1 MAIRKLPF
9 GYRIQD
15 GRVCISD
22 REAEVVRAIFHR
34 YAKCP
39 SYDRLAEALNGQ
51 DVPYAPEKRWNKSM
65 VARVL
70 RDGRYLGGSAY
81 PQIVT
86 PEAFQR
92 AMAAKPDVSGTIS
105 HPELKDIRILA
116 RCGLCRGP
124 MRRERKDYWRCPH
137 CMGSP
142 AHIKDEYLM
151 LCVDRLLR
159 QMREQPNAAD
169 PSPAPDT
176 GCEGETVQRAQAS
189 FAAELDKPEFDEDA
203 AQSAALALA
212 AARFDTLAGQDYET
226 MRIRYTLDH
235 AERANGLDTAL
246 LRQISAAVLIH
257 PSGAVS
263 LQLKNKQI
271 IERSA
276 SV

>member
-9 GYRIQD
+9 GYHIQN
-15 GRVCISD
+15 GRVCIAD

-34 YAKCP
+34 YAECP
-39 SYDRLAEALNGQ
+39 SYDRLAEELNGQ
-51 DVPYAPEKRWNKSM
+51 DVPYAPGKQWNKSM
-65 VARVL
+65 VARIL
-70 RDGRYLGGSAY
+70 RDGRYLGGSEH
-81 PQIVT
+81 PQIIM
-86 PEAFQR
+86 PETFQR
-92 AMAAKPDVSGTIS
+92 AKAAKPDAAGTIS
-105 HPELKDIRILA
+105 HPEIKDIRILA

-151 LCVDRLLR
+151 LGVDRLLR
-159 QMREQPNAAD
+159 RLRDQPDIAD

-176 GCEGETVQRAQAS
+176 EYEGEAVQQAQAS
-189 FAAELDKPEFDEDA
+189 LAAELDKPAFDEDA

-212 AARFDTLAGQDYET
+212 AARFDALGSQDYET
-226 MRIRYTLDH
+226 MRIRYALDH
-235 AERANGLDTAL
+235 TERADGLDTAL
-246 LRQISAAVLIH
+246 LRQIAAAVLIH
-257 PSGAVS
+257 PTGAVS
-263 LQLKNKQI
+263 LQLKNRQI

>member
-9 GYRIQD
+9 GYRIRD
-15 GRVCISD
+15 GRVCIAD
-22 REAEVVRAIFHR
+22 REAEVVRAIFRR
-34 YAKCP
+34 YAECP
-39 SYDRLAEALNGQ
+39 SYERLAEELNGQ
-51 DVPYAPEKRWNKSM
+51 DVPYAPGKQWNKSM

-70 RDGRYLGGSAY
+70 RDGRYLGGSEY
-81 PQIVT
+81 HQIIT

-92 AMAAKPDVSGTIS
+92 VKAAKPDVSGTIS

-124 MRRERKDYWRCPH
+124 MQRERKDYWRCPH

-142 AHIKDEYLM
+142 AHIKDDYLM

-159 QMREQPNAAD
+159 RLRDQTDIAN
-169 PSPAPDT
+169 PSPAPHAE
-176 GCEGETVQRAQAS
+176 CESETVQQAQAS

-212 AARFDTLAGQDYET
+212 AARFDTLSSRDYET

-235 AERANGLDTAL
+235 AERADGLDTAL
-246 LRQISAAVLIH
+246 LRQIAAAVLIH
-257 PSGAVS
+257 PTGAVS